1 MSSEPPASTASSLWQ
16 PGPRPAWVRG
26 INGLGDPAWI
36 SLEPEALVADAASR
50 TGLDDFGGESWR
62 EGYRV
67 FLEALEK
74 EAQLTLVGRVLARS
88 DVVNWLEN
96 RLRITEVLKRH
107 PEIGEEALEQPI
119 FITGLPR
126 TGTSLLHEL
135 LACDPGARVPLA
147 WEVRHPCP
155 PPRAS
160 TRDTDPRIARADL
173 EIRLWCEIVPEYDSM
188 HELGARVPVECIQ
201 ITAHEFRSDE
211 LSGRHLVPT
220 YAAWLA
226 GADLA
231 PAYAFHRR
239 MLQLLQWK
247 TPGERWVLK
256 APSHLGALRALLAV
270 YPDARIVQTHRDPL
284 RVMASVASILYS
296 TAFVRS
302 DAVDPEQVL
311 QWFTGETC
319 RALLDGATAL
329 RETETLP
336 PDQVFD
342 VCYGDLM
349 ADPIGAIAGIYH
361 HFAIPF
367 RAEAESRMRA
377 TLAAK
382 PQGRHGLHRYEFGHT
397 GFDREA
403 ERRRFA
409 DYQERY
415 RVASEL

>member
-1 MSSEPPASTASSLWQ
+1 MPSPPSGRPSLPLWQ

-26 INGLGDPAWI
+26 LNTLGAPEWI
-36 SLEPEALVADAASR
+36 SLEPERLLTEAIERA
-50 TGLDDFGGESWR
+50 GLDDFGGESWR
-62 EGYRV
+62 EGFQV
-67 FLEALEK
+67 FLEALEA
-74 EAQLTLVGRVLARS
+74 EAQLNLVGRVLARA

-96 RLRITEVLKRH
+96 RLRITDCLKRF
-107 PEIGEEALEQPI
+107 PEVGEQALEQPL

-126 TGTSLLHEL
+126 TGTSILHEL
-135 LACDPGARVPLA
+135 LGRDPAARVPLA

-155 PPRAS
+155 PPRAE
-160 TRDTDPRIARADL
+160 TRDTDARIARAEL

-188 HELGARVPVECIQ
+188 HELGARIPVECIQ

-211 LSGRHLVPT
+211 LSGRHLVPS

-226 GADLA
+226 SADLV

-239 MLQLLQWK
+239 MLQVLQWK

-256 APSHLGALRALLAV
+256 APSHLASLPALLAV

-284 RVMASVASILYS
+284 AVMASVASILYS

-311 QWFTGETC
+311 QWFTGGTC
-319 RALLDGATAL
+319 QVLLDGASAL
-329 RETETLP
+329 RDSGTLP
-336 PDQVFD
+336 TEQVFD
-342 VCYGDLM
+342 VRYGDLM
-349 ADPIGAIAGIYH
+349 ADPIATIGGLYD

-367 RAEAESRMRA
+367 RGEAESLMRA
-377 TLAAK
+377 YLSAK
-382 PQGRHGLHRYEFGHT
+382 PRGRHGAHRYAFEHT
-397 GFDREA
+397 GFDHQA

-409 DYQERY
+409 DYQARY
-415 RVASEL
+415 GVASEL